1 MKVFIYGLNGN
12 MGQRYK
18 TICQSLGH
26 EVGGHDVT
34 PFESS
39 FSRFEADRIIVA
51 TPTSTHAEILH
62 GIVALKKP
70 VLCEKPVTKSRRDLY
85 ELVERYR
92 TYGTPLS
99 IVSQYDE
106 LVDPEWEGETL
117 YDYFKSGP
125 DGLHWDCLNVVW
137 HAKSGV
143 TLRKVSPVWTCRIN
157 GKELDLRLMDYAYI
171 AMLRKWLAEPES
183 HYDRILESHE
193 KAVQMGAKWL

>member
-18 TICQSLGH
+18 AICQML
-26 EVGGHDVT
+26 GHDVGGQDLGGVD
-34 PFESS
+34 SA
-39 FSRFEADRIIVA
+39 FSILEADRVIVA
-51 TPTSTHAEILH
+51 TPTSTHFEVLSQAWRLQR
-62 GIVALKKP
+62 P
-70 VLCEKPVTKSRRDLY
+70 VLCEKPVSRNQA
-85 ELVERYR
+85 ELETIVDRYR
-92 TYGTPLS
+92 SANVPLS
-99 IVSQYDE
+99 MVSQYDE
-106 LVDPEWEGETL
+106 LVEPEWEGDTL
-117 YDYFKSGP
+117 YDYYKSGP

-137 HAKSGV
+137 HAKGNV
-143 TLRKVSPVWTCRIN
+143 TLRKESPIWTCRIN